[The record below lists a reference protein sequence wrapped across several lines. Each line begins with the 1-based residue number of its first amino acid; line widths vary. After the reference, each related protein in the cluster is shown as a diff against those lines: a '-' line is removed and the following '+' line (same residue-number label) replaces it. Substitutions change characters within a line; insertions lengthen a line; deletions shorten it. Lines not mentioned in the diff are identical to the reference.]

1 MHVVHSAKDAARLPK
16 KPTAFD
22 FLIISYNF
30 VQKMVR
36 WREGGG
42 AEGRWGVG
50 GWGWVGVGG
59 GGVGGGGDLLGSSV
73 F

>member
-42 AEGRWGVG
+42 EGEGLQPPAG
-50 GWGWVGVGG
+50 GP
-59 GGVGGGGDLLGSSV
+59 D
-73 F
+73 